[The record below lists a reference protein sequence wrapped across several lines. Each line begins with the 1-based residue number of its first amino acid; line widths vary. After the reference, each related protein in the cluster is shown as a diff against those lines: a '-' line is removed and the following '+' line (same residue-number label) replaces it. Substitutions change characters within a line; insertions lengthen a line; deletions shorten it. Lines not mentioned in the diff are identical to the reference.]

1 MDTKIGT
8 INKVDLERMVLDRSA
23 EPTYLPLSLLEDIT
37 DCFSDD
43 QQIGSGGFS
52 IVYKGMVGGKMVA
65 VKKLSQTMHENKFH
79 KEVECITKAK
89 HKNIVRFLG
98 YCSDTQGR
106 IEDYEGKFVMADVR
120 NWLLCF
126 EYVPNGS
133 LIEYITDPSR
143 GLEWRERYQIIKGIC
158 EGLLHL
164 HEKRILHLDL
174 KPSNIL
180 IDIHMVPKIADFG
193 LSRCLDKDQTR
204 DFTSNICGS
213 LIHGTRILHRT
224 SHICI
229 RHIQS
234 WYYNYGDS
242 DRREGVSGRTEV
254 VENWMNRLEAADQ
267 KETQLEQV
275 RACTTIGIECMD
287 PNPKKRPFAHHIV
300 NKLDKTASIIETGI
314 TSPSVEHQVRSLKE
328 QHSQRKIV
336 DLSLEYL
343 LKEQH
348 SQRKILDLSFEYLIK
363 DMSGRT
369 KTEELM
375 EFIGA
380 FKDHW
385 RHAKEHQW
393 SLRGV
398 QGTKKNTSQQQGAS
412 ISSSNSVVLNKL
424 NIFSTKAR
432 RNYARNGGPMLEKI
446 DILKLFKKEELK
458 PAINDKNRIGRDV
471 FEEVYIGLV
480 DRVPVIVKKQISG
493 TVLQNGQFA
502 KEVIIQSQVL
512 HKNIVRL
519 IGCCVEVD
527 IPMLVY
533 EYLSKDSLHDILH
546 NNCKVRLNL
555 GVRLNIA
562 TESARGLAYM
572 HSRHNILHGNIKSEN
587 ILLDDHFVPKISN
600 FCISRLTGRGYK
612 HTRTVKGD
620 DPYMDPLYLQT
631 GLLSEYSD
639 VYSFGVVML
648 ELLTRKKATHSD
660 NNSLVRNFLE
670 NHKQGRKS
678 TELFDEKIAVMEN
691 LELLDNLAQLV
702 VKCLSQN
709 LDLRPKMIDVAKRLH
724 ILNESRGQWVLS

>member
-1 MDTKIGT
+1 
-8 INKVDLERMVLDRSA
+8 
-23 EPTYLPLSLLEDIT
+23 
-37 DCFSDD
+37 
-43 QQIGSGGFS
+43 
-52 IVYKGMVGGKMVA
+52 
-65 VKKLSQTMHENKFH
+65 
-79 KEVECITKAK
+79 
-89 HKNIVRFLG
+89 
-98 YCSDTQGR
+98 
-106 IEDYEGKFVMADVR
+106 
-120 NWLLCF
+120 
-126 EYVPNGS
+126 
-133 LIEYITDPSR
+133 
-143 GLEWRERYQIIKGIC
+143 
-158 EGLLHL
+158 
-164 HEKRILHLDL
+164 
-174 KPSNIL
+174 
-180 IDIHMVPKIADFG
+180 
-193 LSRCLDKDQTR
+193 
-204 DFTSNICGS
+204 
-213 LIHGTRILHRT
+213 
-224 SHICI
+224 
-229 RHIQS
+229 
-234 WYYNYGDS
+234 
-242 DRREGVSGRTEV
+242 
-254 VENWMNRLEAADQ
+254 MNRLEAVDQ

-275 RACTTIGIECMD
+275 RVCTTIGIECMD

-300 NKLDKTASIIETGI
+300 NKLDKTASIVETGI
-314 TSPSVEHQVRSLKE
+314 TSPSVEQQVRSLKE

-336 DLSLEYL
+336 DLS
-343 LKEQH
+343 
-348 SQRKILDLSFEYLIK
+348 FEYLIK
-363 DMSGRT
+363 DMNGRT

-385 RHAKEHQW
+385 RHAKEHRW

-398 QGTKKNTSQQQGAS
+398 HRTKQNTSQQQGAS

-446 DILKLFKKEELK
+446 DMLKLFKKEELK
-458 PAINDKNRIGRDV
+458 PAIKDKNRIGRDV

-493 TVLQNGQFA
+493 IVLQNGQFA

-533 EYLSKDSLHDILH
+533 EYLSNDSLHDILH

-612 HTRTVKGD
+612 HTRIAKGD
-620 DPYMDPLYLQT
+620 DAYMDPVYLQT

-639 VYSFGVVML
+639 VYSFGVVIL
-648 ELLTRKKATHSD
+648 ELLSRKKATHSD

-670 NHKQGRKS
+670 NHKLSRKS
-678 TELFDEKIAVMEN
+678 TELFDEKIAVVEN
-691 LELLDNLAQLV
+691 LELL
-702 VKCLSQN
+702 
-709 LDLRPKMIDVAKRLH
+709 
-724 ILNESRGQWVLS
+724 